1 MRTVAVHFLNPSSG
15 EMAVSVRIADLKEA
29 IVYQAK
35 PAELDYTSV
44 AGARGN
50 LR

>member
-1 MRTVAVHFLNPSSG
+1 MRVVAVYFLNPSSG

-44 AGARGN
+44 AVVKRI